1 MKRLLNYFSPF
12 EWILWMG
19 SMVLMV
25 FVFIIFD
32 NDQYLYLIG
41 SLIGSTA
48 VIFVSKANPIGQI
61 LTVVFAIFYGIISYS
76 FKYYGEMLT
85 YLGMTGPMALFSVIT
100 WIKNPYKGRLSEV
113 KVNHL
118 KRREPLMLLILGSF
132 VSLIFYFI
140 LKAFDTSY
148 LIMSTISIYT
158 SFVASYLTLRR
169 SKHYALAYAVN
180 DIVLII
186 LWTLASLQDTSY
198 IALVICFIAF
208 LCHDAYGFINWT
220 KIHKR
225 QQT

>member
-1 MKRLLNYFSPF
+1 MKKLLNYFTPF
-12 EWILWMG
+12 EWILWIG
-19 SMVLMV
+19 SMLLMV
-25 FVFIIFD
+25 FVFVLFN

-85 YLGMTGPMALFSVIT
+85 YVGMTGPIALVSVIT
-100 WIKNPYKGRLSEV
+100 WLKNPYKGRLSEV

-118 KRREPLMLLILGSF
+118 KRKEHLMLFLLGII
-132 VSLIFYFI
+132 VSIIFYFI
-140 LKAFDTSY
+140 LRAFNTSY
-148 LIMSTISIYT
+148 LLISTISIYT
-158 SFVASYLTLRR
+158 SFIASYLTMRR
-169 SKHYALAYAVN
+169 SKHYALAYAAN

-208 LCHDAYGFINWT
+208 LCHDAYGFLNWT
-220 KIHKR
+220 NIHKR
-225 QQT
+225 QQA